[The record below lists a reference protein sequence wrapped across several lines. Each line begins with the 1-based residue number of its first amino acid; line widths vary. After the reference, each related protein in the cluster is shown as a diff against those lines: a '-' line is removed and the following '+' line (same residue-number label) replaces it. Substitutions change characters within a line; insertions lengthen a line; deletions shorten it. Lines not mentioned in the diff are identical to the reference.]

1 MKTQKA
7 VKVVDL
13 DIDAKLEAFK
23 KWNID
28 EGNDNDGVEIDG
40 NTVTDGSSEYLI
52 LTDEEADEMA
62 KEYILDTAWG
72 FNKSF
77 LDSHSE
83 AIAEIDDKSYAK
95 LQEGC
100 ESINKAVL
108 AMIDDKDHFVED
120 AIASD
125 GRGHFLSPYDGE
137 ENEVKIAGTYY
148 FIYRTN

>member
-1 MKTQKA
+1 MKTKNKIH
-7 VKVVDL
+7 VEDL
-13 DIDAKLEAFK
+13 EQSAKLEAFK

-28 EGNDNDGVEIDG
+28 QGNDNDSVDIDG

-52 LTDEEADEMA
+52 LTDKEANEMT
-62 KEYILDTAWG
+62 KEYILDSAWA

-77 LDSHSE
+77 LDGHSD
-83 AIAEIDDKSYAK
+83 AISEIDDKSYAK

-120 AIASD
+120 AILSD
-125 GRGHFLSPYDGE
+125 GRGHFLSSYDGE
-137 ENEVKIAGTYY
+137 ENEVEIGGEYY